1 VVGDPNQTIYTFA
14 GASADHLLKFDS
26 EFPNA
31 TTVTLDRNYRS
42 TPEIVQLANSIVPD
56 SPLEL
61 MSMEESG
68 PAPVLVHAATDADEA
83 RAVSRRVREQIEGGV
98 RPENIAILYRINSQ
112 SLVIEAALSAAG
124 VPFRVR
130 GSRFFEEQ
138 TVRETMLIVRGTA
151 ASDPTHGARD
161 AVGMILREHFG
172 WASKP
177 PSNPTERHSWNLLAA
192 ISDIADSL
200 PATATVVELWEEL
213 RRRSELD
220 VEPALNAVTLST
232 VHAAKGLEWESVF
245 IVGLSEGL
253 FPLSFATDDVAIA
266 EERRLVYVAV
276 TRAKRLLHASWA
288 EKSTG
293 SHGARTRSRL
303 IPAALAATDTR
314 IADGANS

>member
-1 VVGDPNQTIYTFA
+1 
-14 GASADHLLKFDS
+14 
-26 EFPNA
+26 
-31 TTVTLDRNYRS
+31 
-42 TPEIVQLANSIVPD
+42 
-56 SPLEL
+56 
-61 MSMEESG
+61 
-68 PAPVLVHAATDADEA
+68 
-83 RAVSRRVREQIEGGV
+83 
-98 RPENIAILYRINSQ
+98 
-112 SLVIEAALSAAG
+112 
-124 VPFRVR
+124 
-130 GSRFFEEQ
+130 
-138 TVRETMLIVRGTA
+138 MLIVRGTA

-200 PATATVVELWEEL
+200 PASATVVDLWEEL

-293 SHGARTRSRL
+293 LHGARMRSRL

-314 IADGANS
+314 ISDGANS